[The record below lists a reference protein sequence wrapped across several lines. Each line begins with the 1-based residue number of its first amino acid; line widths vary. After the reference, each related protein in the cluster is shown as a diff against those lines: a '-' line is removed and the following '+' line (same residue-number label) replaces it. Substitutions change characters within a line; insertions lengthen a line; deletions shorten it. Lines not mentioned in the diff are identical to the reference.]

1 MKVLLD
7 TGVLGLV
14 THPRTE
20 GGRECARWMRDLISA
35 DVEFI
40 VPEVCD
46 YELRREYVRINS
58 TNGLKKLDELGNVL
72 RFEKV
77 DSDIWKA
84 AAALWAECR
93 NKGKPLAPDNAL
105 DGDVILVALT
115 QKVQDGNATVVATT
129 NVKHLEDHVDARP
142 WDEITPL

>member
-1 MKVLLD
+1 
-7 TGVLGLV
+7 
-14 THPRTE
+14 
-20 GGRECARWMRDLISA
+20 MRDLISA